1 MKLLEVNSIGKVKAG
16 EEGTFIELEKAY
28 IKGLKA
34 LDGFSHID
42 VIWWFNDFDNKEA
55 RATIE
60 TQKPY
65 KKSPEVMGVFS
76 TRSPLRP
83 NPIAL
88 TVVNILD
95 IDYERGIIRIPY
107 IDAHDGTPVIDI
119 KPYTPSLDRVESPE
133 VPKWCS
139 HWPKSLEESGYFNWE
154 DEFNFNL

>member
-1 MKLLEVNSIGKVKAG
+1 MKLFEVNSIGKVKVG
-16 EEGTFIELEKAY
+16 EEGTFIELDKQY

-34 LDGFSHID
+34 LEGFSHID
-42 VIWWFNDFDNKEA
+42 VIWWFSDFDNKEA

-65 KKSPEVMGVFS
+65 KKSPDIMGVFS

-88 TVVNILD
+88 TVVSILS
-95 IDYERGIIRIPY
+95 IDYEKGIIRIPY
-107 IDAHDGTPVIDI
+107 IDAYDETPVIDI

-139 HWPKSLEESGYFNWE
+139 HWPKSLEESAYFNWE
-154 DEFNFNL
+154 DEFNFK